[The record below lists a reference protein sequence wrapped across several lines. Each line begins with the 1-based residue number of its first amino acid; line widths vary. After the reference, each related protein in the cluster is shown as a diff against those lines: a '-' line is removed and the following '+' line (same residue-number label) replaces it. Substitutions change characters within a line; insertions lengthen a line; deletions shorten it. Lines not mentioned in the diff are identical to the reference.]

1 MADQDGLLA
10 LRSALSADGYELDVR
25 HADDRV
31 AVRISA
37 TPAACEDCLVP
48 KPMMRGILGKALGV
62 GEDSIDI
69 TYPNDDP
76 QETP

>member
-1 MADQDGLLA
+1 MADQDGLQA
-10 LRSALSADGYELDVR
+10 LRSALSADGYEIDLR
-25 HADDRV
+25 HTGDRV

-37 TPAACEDCLVP
+37 TPEACADCLVP
-48 KPMMRGILGKALGV
+48 KPVMRGILGKALGV

-69 TYPNDDP
+69 TYP

>member
-10 LRSALSADGYELDVR
+10 LRSALSADGYEIDLR
-25 HADDRV
+25 HAGDRV
-31 AVRISA
+31 AVHISA
-37 TPAACEDCLVP
+37 TPEACADCLVP
-48 KPMMRGILGKALGV
+48 KPVMRGILGKALGV

-69 TYPNDDP
+69 TYP

>member
-25 HADDRV
+25 HAGDRV

-37 TPAACEDCLVP
+37 TPAACADCLVP
-48 KPMMRGILGKALGV
+48 EPVMRGILGKALGV

-69 TYPNDDP
+69 TYP
-76 QETP
+76 QETQ

>member
-25 HADDRV
+25 HAGDRV

-37 TPAACEDCLVP
+37 TPAACADCLVP
-48 KPMMRGILGKALGV
+48 EPVMRGILGRALGID
-62 GEDSIDI
+62 EDSIDI
-69 TYPNDDP
+69 TYPRG
-76 QETP
+76 TR